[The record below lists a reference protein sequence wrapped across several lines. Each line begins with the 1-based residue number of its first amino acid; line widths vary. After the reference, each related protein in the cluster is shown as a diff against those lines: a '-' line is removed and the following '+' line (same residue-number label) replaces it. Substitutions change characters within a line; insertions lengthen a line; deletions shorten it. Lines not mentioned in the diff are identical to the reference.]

1 MKRLTTLAAA
11 AAAILSLTL
20 AGCSAPDAATPETPG
35 TDLLAS
41 HNLTDMSAR
50 EIVDTLDRMNVSDRP
65 ADLIAS
71 VQPNAL
77 VLTDNVTEVSLDMP
91 DDVTY
96 VSVAP
101 FVSQTHECFYHSLT
115 TCRGELSA
123 QQIEVRFIDD
133 ATGNVILEETTTT
146 FDNGFAG
153 FWLPRNLSGT
163 IEVTYDGKTG
173 ETPFSTA
180 NDAASCITTLQLT

>member
-20 AGCSAPDAATPETPG
+20 AGCSAPDAATPDTPG

-180 NDAASCITTLQLT
+180 NDAATCITTLQLT

>member
-20 AGCSAPDAATPETPG
+20 AGCSAPDAATPDTPG
-35 TDLLAS
+35 TALLAS

-146 FDNGFAG
+146 FHNGFAG

-180 NDAASCITTLQLT
+180 NDAATCITTLQLT

>member
-20 AGCSAPDAATPETPG
+20 AGCSAPDAATPDTPG

-65 ADLIAS
+65 VDLIAS

-180 NDAASCITTLQLT
+180 NDAATCITTLQLT

>member
-20 AGCSAPDAATPETPG
+20 AGCSAPDAATPDTPG

-163 IEVTYDGKTG
+163 IEVTYVGKTG

-180 NDAASCITTLQLT
+180 NDAATCITTLQLT

>member
-1 MKRLTTLAAA
+1 MKRLTILAAA

-20 AGCSAPDAATPETPG
+20 AGCSAPDAATPDTPG

-123 QQIEVRFIDD
+123 QQIEVWFIDD

-180 NDAASCITTLQLT
+180 NDAATCITTLQLT

>member
-20 AGCSAPDAATPETPG
+20 AGCSTPDAATPDTPG

-180 NDAASCITTLQLT
+180 NDAATCITTLQLT

>member
-1 MKRLTTLAAA
+1 MKRFTTLAAA

-20 AGCSAPDAATPETPG
+20 AGCSAPDAAVPNTPSA
-35 TDLLAS
+35 DLLAS

-65 ADLIAS
+65 TDLIAS
-71 VQPNAL
+71 VQPDAL

-180 NDAASCITTLQLT
+180 NDAATCITTLQLT

>member
-1 MKRLTTLAAA
+1 MKRFTTLAAA
-11 AAAILSLTL
+11 AAAILSLAL
-20 AGCSAPDAATPETPG
+20 AGCSAPDAAVTNTPSA
-35 TDLLAS
+35 DLLAS

-65 ADLIAS
+65 TDLIAS
-71 VQPNAL
+71 VQPDAL

-91 DDVTY
+91 NDVTY

-133 ATGNVILEETTTT
+133 ATGDVILEETTTT

-180 NDAASCITTLQLT
+180 NDAATCITTLQLT

>member
-20 AGCSAPDAATPETPG
+20 AGCSAPDAATPDTPG
-35 TDLLAS
+35 SDLLAS

>member
-20 AGCSAPDAATPETPG
+20 AGCSAPDAATPDTPG

-101 FVSQTHECFYHSLT
+101 FASQTHECFYHSLT

-123 QQIEVRFIDD
+123 QQIEVRVIDG

-180 NDAASCITTLQLT
+180 NDAATCITTLQLT

>member
-20 AGCSAPDAATPETPG
+20 AGCSAPDAATPDTPG

-163 IEVTYDGKTG
+163 IEVTHDGKTG
-173 ETPFSTA
+173 ETPFSTV
-180 NDAASCITTLQLT
+180 NDAATCITTLQLT

>member
-1 MKRLTTLAAA
+1 MKRFTTLAAA
-11 AAAILSLTL
+11 AAAILSLAL
-20 AGCSAPDAATPETPG
+20 AGCSASDAAVPDTPSA
-35 TDLLAS
+35 DLLAS

-50 EIVDTLDRMNVSDRP
+50 EIVDTLDRMNVRDRP

-91 DDVTY
+91 DDVSY

-115 TCRGELSA
+115 TCRGELSG

-163 IEVTYDGKTG
+163 VEVTYAGKTG

-180 NDAASCITTLQLT
+180 NDAATCITTLQLT

>member
-20 AGCSAPDAATPETPG
+20 AGCSAPDAATPDTPG

-180 NDAASCITTLQLT
+180 NDAATCITTLQRT

>member
-1 MKRLTTLAAA
+1 MKRFTTLAAA

-20 AGCSAPDAATPETPG
+20 AGCSALDAAVPNTPSA
-35 TDLLAS
+35 DLLAS

-65 ADLIAS
+65 TDLIAS
-71 VQPNAL
+71 VQPDAL

-133 ATGNVILEETTTT
+133 ATGDVILEETTTT

-180 NDAASCITTLQLT
+180 NDAATCITTLQLT

>member
-20 AGCSAPDAATPETPG
+20 AGCSAPDAATPDTPG

-163 IEVTYDGKTG
+163 IEVTHDGKTG

-180 NDAASCITTLQLT
+180 NDAATCITTLQLT

>member
-1 MKRLTTLAAA
+1 MNRFTTLAAA
-11 AAAILSLTL
+11 ATAILSLTL
-20 AGCSAPDAATPETPG
+20 AGCSAPDAAAPDTPSA
-35 TDLLAS
+35 DLLAS
-41 HNLTDMSAR
+41 HNLTDMSAT
-50 EIVDTLDRMNVSDRP
+50 EIIDMLDRMNVSDRP

-71 VQPNAL
+71 VQPDAL

-123 QQIEVRFIDD
+123 QQIEVRFIDE
-133 ATGNVILEETTTT
+133 ATGDVILEETTTT

-153 FWLPRNLSGT
+153 FWLPRDLNGT

-180 NDAASCITTLQLT
+180 NDAATCITTLKLT

>member
-20 AGCSAPDAATPETPG
+20 AGCSAPEPAAPDTPG
-35 TDLLAS
+35 ADLLAS
-41 HNLTDMSAR
+41 HNLTDMSAT
-50 EIVDTLDRMNVSDRP
+50 EIIDTLDRMNVSDRP

-71 VQPNAL
+71 VQPDAL

-133 ATGNVILEETTTT
+133 ATGDVILEETTTT

-153 FWLPRNLSGT
+153 FWLPRDLSGT

-180 NDAASCITTLQLT
+180 NDAATCITTLQLT

>member
-20 AGCSAPDAATPETPG
+20 AGCSAPDAATPDTPG

-71 VQPNAL
+71 VQPDAL

-133 ATGNVILEETTTT
+133 ATGDVILEETTTT

-180 NDAASCITTLQLT
+180 NDAATCITTLQLT

>member
-1 MKRLTTLAAA
+1 MKRFTTLAAA
-11 AAAILSLTL
+11 AAAILSLAL
-20 AGCSAPDAATPETPG
+20 AGCSASDAAVPDTPSA
-35 TDLLAS
+35 DLLAS

-71 VQPNAL
+71 VQPDAL

-91 DDVTY
+91 DDVSY

-115 TCRGELSA
+115 TCRGELSG

-163 IEVTYDGKTG
+163 IEVTYAGKTG

-180 NDAASCITTLQLT
+180 NDAATCITTLQLT

>member
-20 AGCSAPDAATPETPG
+20 AGCSAPDAATPDTPG
-35 TDLLAS
+35 TDRLTS

-180 NDAASCITTLQLT
+180 NDAATCITTLQLT

>member
-11 AAAILSLTL
+11 VAAILSLTL
-20 AGCSAPDAATPETPG
+20 AGCSAPDAATPDTPG

-180 NDAASCITTLQLT
+180 NDAATCITTLQLT

>member
-20 AGCSAPDAATPETPG
+20 AGCSAPDAATPDTPG

-133 ATGNVILEETTTT
+133 ATGDVILEETTTT

-180 NDAASCITTLQLT
+180 NDAATCITTLQLT

>member
-20 AGCSAPDAATPETPG
+20 AGCSAPDAATPDTPG

>member
-20 AGCSAPDAATPETPG
+20 AGCSAPDAATPDTPS

-180 NDAASCITTLQLT
+180 NDAATCITTLQLT

>member
-20 AGCSAPDAATPETPG
+20 AGCSAPDAATPDTPG

-41 HNLTDMSAR
+41 HNLTDMSAK

-180 NDAASCITTLQLT
+180 NDAATCITTLQLT